1 MGAFEAMSDFRFFP
15 GRSGEVQK
23 KNDAVFIVSVILL
36 WGLGVFTLFVSTPDT
51 AERLFNKKYYFV
63 VRHLVW
69 SVFGFASMALFAVMP
84 LRFLRKHLGIL
95 VTAIFVLCL
104 FALIPFFGFQRN
116 GASRWI
122 RIPYLGRFQPSE
134 FAKFAVVLYLA
145 NLFNRYL
152 GQSDVEQKN
161 FLYPLVGLFA
171 FVIVIF
177 LQRDFST
184 GLFIF
189 MVGCLMFFVSGARMS
204 WFGPL
209 VLLAIPAAV
218 LMIVIEPYRL
228 MRIISFLKP
237 DEYMM
242 NEGYQQFAS
251 ERAIISGGMW
261 GAGLGTGLVNVSRIP
276 EVQSDYIF
284 AGWAAAMGFVGVFA
298 YIALLVFFAW
308 RGFYISLNCQNRF
321 ASYGAFGCT
330 AMIVL
335 QSLLNVA
342 VVCGALP
349 TTGIPQPF
357 FSSGGS
363 SLVVT
368 LCMCGFILNAS
379 HSEEGDDD
387 DSDLESYKRS
397 SEKNNTRFESF
408 NGVEVTN
415 YE

>member
-1 MGAFEAMSDFRFFP
+1 MSDFRFFP

-23 KNDAVFIVSVILL
+23 KNDAVFIVSVLLL
-36 WGLGVFTLFVSTPDT
+36 WGLGVFTLFVCTPDT

-63 VRHLVW
+63 VRQLAW
-69 SVFGFASMALFAVMP
+69 SVFGFASMALFAVVP
-84 LRFLRKHLGIL
+84 LRFLRKHLGIF
-95 VTAIFVLCL
+95 VTAIFILCL
-104 FALIPFFGFQRN
+104 FALVPFFGYQRN

-184 GLFIF
+184 GLFVF
-189 MVGCLMFFVSGARMS
+189 MVGCLMFFVSGARMT

-209 VLLAIPAAV
+209 VLLAIPAAI

-242 NEGYQQFAS
+242 NE
-251 ERAIISGGMW
+251 
-261 GAGLGTGLVNVSRIP
+261 
-276 EVQSDYIF
+276 
-284 AGWAAAMGFVGVFA
+284 
-298 YIALLVFFAW
+298 
-308 RGFYISLNCQNRF
+308 
-321 ASYGAFGCT
+321 
-330 AMIVL
+330 
-335 QSLLNVA
+335 
-342 VVCGALP
+342 
-349 TTGIPQPF
+349 
-357 FSSGGS
+357 
-363 SLVVT
+363 
-368 LCMCGFILNAS
+368 
-379 HSEEGDDD
+379 
-387 DSDLESYKRS
+387 
-397 SEKNNTRFESF
+397 
-408 NGVEVTN
+408 
-415 YE
+415 

>member
-1 MGAFEAMSDFRFFP
+1 QLA
-15 GRSGEVQK
+15 
-23 KNDAVFIVSVILL
+23 
-36 WGLGVFTLFVSTPDT
+36 
-51 AERLFNKKYYFV
+51 
-63 VRHLVW
+63 W
-69 SVFGFASMALFAVMP
+69 SVFGFASMALFAVVP
-84 LRFLRKHLGIL
+84 LRFLRKHLGIF
-95 VTAIFVLCL
+95 VTAIFILCL
-104 FALIPFFGFQRN
+104 FALVPFFGYQRN

-171 FVIVIF
+171 FVIVIV

-184 GLFIF
+184 GLFVF
-189 MVGCLMFFVSGARMS
+189 MVGCLMFFVSGARMT

-209 VLLAIPAAV
+209 VLLAIPAAI

-308 RGFYISLNCQNRF
+308 RGFYIALNCPNRF

-379 HSEEGDDD
+379 HSEDGDDE
-387 DSDLESYKRS
+387 DSDFESYQKS
-397 SEKNNTRFESF
+397 SREKDDTRFESF